1 MAFTTE
7 RDRLAY
13 ERWKE
18 EDDREQALLLERIE
32 APIKLKQ
39 LEQEFSQNTKKL
51 WQEKRRQALGYEEH
65 PYVTPELQGVSMSME
80 EAQEFNRKEAQAFV
94 NETPEWNP
102 AQENIDTLLSYFT
115 NRGINIFDRAM
126 LRA

>member
-39 LEQEFSQNTKKL
+39 LEKEFSQNTKKL

-80 EAQEFNRKEAQAFV
+80 EAEAFNKKEAQAFMRE
-94 NETPEWNP
+94 NPEYYP
-102 AQENIDTLLSYFT
+102 SEENKSTLLDYFT
-115 NRGINIFDRAM
+115 NRGINIVDRQM
-126 LRA
+126 LT